1 MSAVERELAETI
13 ENMDINGFLERWG
26 MDDLPSGDTMALH
39 RNRRSLRVALPA
51 EFWQENGR
59 SLEKPGDVD
68 IYYWTELGI
77 AMIDI
82 AEGDNE

>member
-26 MDDLPSGDTMALH
+26 MDDLPSGDTMTLH
-39 RNRRSLRVALPA
+39 RNRQSLRVALPA
-51 EFWQENGR
+51 EFWQANGR
-59 SLEKPGDVD
+59 SLDEPGEVD
-68 IYYWTELGI
+68 IYYWKGLGI

-82 AEGDNE
+82 AEGDDE